1 MNTRLLTDHTG
12 VEVVGVDLT
21 TSLDDEIKLELIDAF
36 HRHLVLVIR
45 NQSLDPQQMLDA
57 VGIFGEV
64 FNQHNK
70 LFAIPDCPQI
80 HYLSNEDH
88 YPDGN
93 RYIPG
98 AGYHTD
104 HSNALQPPKA
114 TVLFAKNLPESGG
127 DTQFVNMY
135 SAYAGLSDSMKS
147 RIANLKAEHVYQ
159 SSHSSRKLMALTDA
173 SAKNVPDVVVHP
185 LVRTHPETG
194 RKALYIN
201 PIRIEAIEGLS
212 EPEMLSLMDELME
225 HATNEKYQYR
235 HQWRLGDLVMWDNRC
250 LLHKANGDYDMSQLR
265 YLYRVML
272 KGDRPI

>member
-1 MNTRLLTDHTG
+1 MITRLLTDHTG
-12 VEVVGVDLT
+12 VEVIGVDLT
-21 TSLDDEIKLELIDAF
+21 TPLNDEIRSELIDAF

-45 NQSLDPQQMLDA
+45 NQSLDPRQMLGA

-70 LFAIPDCPQI
+70 LFSIPDCPQI
-80 HYLSNEDH
+80 HYLSNEDY

-114 TVLFAKNLPESGG
+114 TVLFAKNLPETGG

-135 SAYAGLSDSMKS
+135 SAYADLPDTMKL

-159 SSHSSRKLMALTDA
+159 SRHSTRKLMALSDA
-173 SAKNVPDVVVHP
+173 SAKNVPNAVVHP

-225 HATNEKYQYR
+225 HATSEKYQYR
-235 HQWRLGDLVMWDNRC
+235 HKWRLGDLVMWDNRC
-250 LLHKANGDYDMSQLR
+250 LLHKANATTICHNSD
-265 YLYRVML
+265 
-272 KGDRPI
+272 ICTA

>member
-1 MNTRLLTDHTG
+1 MITRLLSDHTG
-12 VEVVGVDLT
+12 VEVIGVDLT
-21 TSLDDEIKLELIDAF
+21 NSLNDEIKSELIDAF

-45 NQSLDPQQMLDA
+45 NQSLDPRQMLGA

-70 LFAIPDCPQI
+70 LFSIPDCPQI

-114 TVLFAKNLPESGG
+114 TVLFAKNLPVTGG

-135 SAYAGLSDSMKS
+135 SAYADLPDTMKL

-159 SSHSSRKLMALTDA
+159 SRHSTRKLMALSDA
-173 SAKNVPDVVVHP
+173 SAKNVPNAVVHP

-225 HATNEKYQYR
+225 HATSEKYQYR